1 MNDEEIQIE
10 IELLPEEYDPMVKL
24 LELPDTCFKCEG
36 PVDDNLCWPNY
47 NEAHTIES
55 SMGYGSKWDTR
66 GFRIAIC
73 DRCIARGVLNQTVR
87 LMHGERVRQGNV
99 SNFVE
104 EPTFGTSTK
113 DTEHAHWI
121 LDVMQAEE
129 HWKEYVDGFLYA
141 MAEVYEE
148 YGDEIPEWILFEINR
163 RGEEE

>member
-10 IELLPEEYDPMVKL
+10 MELLPEEYDPVVKL

-73 DRCIARGVLNQTVR
+73 DRCIANGVLKGTLR
-87 LMHGERVRQGNV
+87 LMHGERVWKDGVGHFFEDRV
-99 SNFVE
+99 
-104 EPTFGTSTK
+104 FGTL
-113 DTEHAHWI
+113 TEDLKHAQWI
-121 LDVMQAEE
+121 LDLMKAEE
-129 HWKEYVDGFLYA
+129 KWEEYVDGFLYA
-141 MAEVYEE
+141 QAEVYEE
-148 YGDEIPEWILFEINR
+148 YGDEIPEWILFEMN